1 MEERKIAIFIDDDSD
16 FLELI
21 PEVIQH
27 PHYEIKTYRSTNGY
41 HTIDEIIKIK
51 PDVLF
56 IDFYLPRANG
66 GQILPILKSV
76 QTLAHLP
83 VYFVTGYSE
92 PEILPFLKGL
102 DYDGIIF
109 KTDTLREAVLNILDR
124 LDHTDQFNVS

>member
-1 MEERKIAIFIDDDSD
+1 MGDRKVAIFIDDDSD

-27 PHYEIKTYRSTNGY
+27 PHYEIKTHHSTNGY
-41 HTIDEIIKIK
+41 RTIDEIIKMR

-76 QTLAHLP
+76 QAFAHLP
-83 VYFVTGYSE
+83 VYFITGYSE

-109 KTDTLREAVLNILDR
+109 KSDALGDAILHVLDQLDR
-124 LDHTDQFNVS
+124 TASI